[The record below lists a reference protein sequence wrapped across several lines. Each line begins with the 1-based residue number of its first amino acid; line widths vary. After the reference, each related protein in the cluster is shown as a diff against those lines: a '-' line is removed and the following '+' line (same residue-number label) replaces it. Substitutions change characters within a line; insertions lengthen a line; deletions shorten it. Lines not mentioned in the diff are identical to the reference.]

1 MNAAK
6 RETVIV
12 NFLEFD
18 GPMTIRE
25 LAAKTG
31 RDQTGVGNDL
41 NRLLQGGVVAR
52 DEVEGWSH
60 GTLRAAKRS
69 RYVWRLA

>member
-1 MNAAK
+1 MSPAK
-6 RETVIV
+6 RETVLV

-25 LAAKTG
+25 LAEKTG

-41 NRLLQGGVVAR
+41 NRLFQSGVVNR
-52 DEVEGWSH
+52 EEVEGWRC
-60 GTLRAAKRS
+60 GADRKRS
-69 RYVWRLA
+69 RYLWRLA

>member
-1 MNAAK
+1 MTPAK
-6 RETVIV
+6 RETVLV

-25 LAAKTG
+25 LAEKTG
-31 RDQTGVGNDL
+31 RDQTGVGNGL
-41 NRLLQGGVVAR
+41 NQLFQSGVVNRARKSKAGGVAR
-52 DEVEGWSH
+52 IS
-60 GTLRAAKRS
+60 KRS

>member
-1 MNAAK
+1 L
-6 RETVIV
+6 
-12 NFLEFD
+12 LE
-18 GPMTIRE
+18 
-25 LAAKTG
+25 
-31 RDQTGVGNDL
+31 
-41 NRLLQGGVVAR
+41 GGVVAR